1 MTLAL
6 IVGAGIGAGLFLLAR
21 ALFPSRPGPA
31 ATVARVD
38 ARSRMSLAAAGV
50 IPASEVGGQDRGERA
65 RELRGRLGV
74 RVAAFY
80 AKQGWEM
87 RSVRADLSI
96 LERPLDNYLA
106 QKVLLGLVGLF
117 FGPMVFAGLWFA
129 GFTSS
134 PLMPLWLAL
143 VFAALFFVLP
153 DLEVKRDA
161 KERRA
166 EFLHTLAQF
175 LGLVGNSLA
184 GGRGLPEALRAATEL
199 TDTWQMVRLRRCLA
213 DARRKGIS
221 QAAAL
226 EQLGEE
232 IGVTDLREIGSA
244 ISLSADDGARIRES
258 LMARAST
265 LREREL
271 AETEGQAGAQSQMM
285 LVAQIG
291 LLCGLLIFLI
301 YPAITAVTNM

>member
-1 MTLAL
+1 MTLVL
-6 IVGAGIGAGLFLLAR
+6 IVGAGLGAGFFLLAR
-21 ALFPSRPGPA
+21 ALFPGRPGA
-31 ATVARVD
+31 VATVARVD
-38 ARSRMSLAAAGV
+38 ARSRLSLAAAGV
-50 IPASEVGGQDRGERA
+50 IPASEAVAPDRGERA
-65 RELRGRLGV
+65 RELRGRLGE
-74 RVAAFY
+74 RAAAFY

-96 LERPLDNYLA
+96 LERSFDTFLA
-106 QKVLLGLVGLF
+106 QKVLFGLLGLI
-117 FGPMVFAGLWFA
+117 FGPLVFAGLWFA
-129 GFTSS
+129 GFTNS
-134 PLMPLWLAL
+134 PLLPLWLAL
-143 VFAALFFVLP
+143 VFAGLFFFLP

-175 LGLVGNSLA
+175 LSLVGNSLA

-199 TDTWQMVRLRRCLA
+199 TDTWQMVRLRRCLVN
-213 DARRKGIS
+213 ARRTGIS

-226 EQLGEE
+226 ERLGEE
-232 IGVTDLREIGSA
+232 IGVVELREVASS

-258 LMARAST
+258 LMARAAT

-271 AETEGQAGAQSQMM
+271 AEAEGEAGAQSQMM

-301 YPAITAVTNM
+301 YPALIAVTNM